1 MNPRA
6 TKLLQALQEDIQ
18 YALED
23 VVLGQNLHAGLP
35 AQIKRTANSVLLRHN
50 IRRSNIQV
58 QQQGTGFVVSVTLPP
73 QGPIVKEVRLRF
85 GG

>member
-6 TKLLQALQEDIQ
+6 TKLLQTLQQDIQ
-18 YALED
+18 HALED

-35 AQIKRTANSVLLRHN
+35 GQIKRTVNSILLRNN
-50 IRRSNIQV
+50 IRQSTIQV

-73 QGPIVKEVRLRF
+73 QGPIVQQVRLRF
-85 GG
+85 G